1 MENRWEN
8 ISDNLDRIKNLGY
21 EVSLN
26 WKERITIN
34 YSLSDGDRWVNIF
47 VPMTIL
53 SYDYDN
59 NSIDWLDVV
68 KQVVD
73 VFYSWYY
80 ENGIELNNLM
90 KQVSDTNSKIDID
103 YILESI
109 STLNDVT
116 DMINRELQLNS
127 ILSEKK
133 KWDF

>member
-68 KQVVD
+68 EQVVD

>member
-68 KQVVD
+68 DQVVD